1 MFLVRLIYCSMQS
14 GIGDADIQ
22 AILDRSRAN
31 NALDGITGALVYDGM
46 HFLQMLEGSR
56 SAVSKRFIVISN
68 DKRHKNVEIMDLSPI
83 RERRFPA
90 WTMQYVGATDLDQ
103 EIVSTYSAGG
113 FDPRRM
119 INMDGVVDMIW
130 RLAQ

>member
-1 MFLVRLIYCSMQS
+1 MFLVRLIYCSTQA
-14 GIGDADIQ
+14 GVGDADIE

-31 NALDGITGALVYDGM
+31 NSLDGITGTLVYDGM
-46 HFLQMLEGSR
+46 HFLQILEGSR
-56 SAVSKRFIVISN
+56 RAVSQRFIVISN
-68 DKRHKNVEIMDLSPI
+68 DKRHKNIEIMDMSPI

-90 WTMQYVGATDLDQ
+90 WTMQYVGGTDLDQ